1 MSSIYGQKLTLDD
14 NLSLNRNKCHHPLIN
29 QLSAHN
35 IIEVGSDVKRV
46 EVLLS
51 PLPNFLLSNCV
62 PAIAKFIEKMNKGK
76 VFLALLKFIYSEK
89 ATKFCKS
96 PPSFCHM

>member
-1 MSSIYGQKLTLDD
+1 MMTSVQVAFILIFAVVQLCSGQKLTLDD

-62 PAIAKFIEKMNKGK
+62 P
-76 VFLALLKFIYSEK
+76 
-89 ATKFCKS
+89 
-96 PPSFCHM
+96 